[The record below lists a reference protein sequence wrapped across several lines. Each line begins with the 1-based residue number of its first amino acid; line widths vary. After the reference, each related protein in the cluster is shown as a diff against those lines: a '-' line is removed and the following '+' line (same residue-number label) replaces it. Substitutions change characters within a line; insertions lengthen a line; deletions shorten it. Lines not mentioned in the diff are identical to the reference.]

1 MNRKIFFFLDQQASD
16 QAGKVKAKAAALN
29 FLETQVRPGD
39 EVAVI
44 GFYAM
49 SGFYIREYLTSDMGR
64 VRRAI
69 NRSAEA
75 PPRGGDMLL
84 IADDSVV
91 VAEGTTAG
99 LPGEGALGQ
108 SGGAGEASDASPAG
122 AQGAVF
128 VPGTAAFQ
136 RRDFVARM
144 QDLAEVFK
152 TIPGDKSLVL
162 FTARNMGPEAGRL
175 GKLFGAAGTAVYA
188 VNTQDWKM
196 SPMGNVKVHFIWNDH
211 SLKDLSAASGGK
223 YFADIN
229 EAAAIAQDLQSLTGS
244 FYVLGYYVRESW
256 EGKFHQIRV
265 EVARPDARVLVQDGY
280 ADPKPFA
287 QMSDFEKDIQ
297 LIDLAWADRP
307 MSTFLGLAVDPLIV
321 LQDGGT
327 RACLL
332 TRLEVNAKA
341 GAPPG
346 RNEIFAFLKDE
357 SGALTLSRR
366 WEVDLSR
373 YEGQSLCT
381 YVSVPVLPGGW
392 EFRVVVRDLVNGEAC
407 IGRARFQIPEA
418 AEPRLRLSSPLLFE
432 EGAGTAYMKLPAA
445 KPADKKG
452 KAASEPSLIELYR
465 LIPKDGCLVFG
476 ETSSGARKL
485 TAVVP
490 FEIRPAQPD
499 ETPIL
504 SVEARFVSKPG
515 GEEIP
520 LKVVVRE
527 HRTFE
532 GKLDIL
538 VVDIPLP
545 AIAPGEYDLV
555 IAVEDVGSDRR
566 AEIAKSLI
574 VR

>member
-1 MNRKIFFFLDQQASD
+1 
-16 QAGKVKAKAAALN
+16 
-29 FLETQVRPGD
+29 
-39 EVAVI
+39 
-44 GFYAM
+44 
-49 SGFYIREYLTSDMGR
+49 
-64 VRRAI
+64 
-69 NRSAEA
+69 
-75 PPRGGDMLL
+75 
-84 IADDSVV
+84 
-91 VAEGTTAG
+91 
-99 LPGEGALGQ
+99 
-108 SGGAGEASDASPAG
+108 
-122 AQGAVF
+122 
-128 VPGTAAFQ
+128 
-136 RRDFVARM
+136 M

-162 FTARNMGPEAGRL
+162 FTARNMGPEAERL

-196 SPMGNVKVHFIWNDH
+196 SPMGREKVHFIWTDH
-211 SLKDLSAASGGK
+211 SLKDLSTASGGT

-229 EAAAIAQDLQSLTGS
+229 EATAIAQDLQSLTGN
-244 FYVLGYYVRESW
+244 FYILGYYVRESW
-256 EGKFHQIRV
+256 EGKYHKIRV
-265 EVARPDARVLVQDGY
+265 EVAQPDARVLVQDGY

-297 LIDLAWADRP
+297 IIDLAWADRP
-307 MSTFLGLAVDPLIV
+307 VSAFLGLAVDPLIV

-357 SGALTLSRR
+357 SGALTLSRH
-366 WEVDLSR
+366 WEVDLSP
-373 YEGQSLCT
+373 YEGRSLCT

-407 IGRARFQIPEA
+407 IGRARFQVPEA
-418 AEPRLRLSSPLLFE
+418 AEPSLRLSSPLLFE

-490 FEIRPAQPD
+490 FEIPPAQPD

-566 AEIAKSLI
+566 AEIAKPLI